1 MASGSTFD
9 RLVIVFLGI
18 FLTSA
23 VWVSATSKSDYPISL
38 KVLSAKADTV
48 PVNGEDSEVP
58 TDCDPANYSAYCHS
72 SRKKMVRNT
81 MLVQDSSG
89 KSFTISCTVES
100 RWSNCISLPVGETF
114 GAQKEKH
121 GFTVW
126 YQNSKG
132 KEVKQSYALVSVADK
147 APVPT
152 AAQQKPA
159 APVPTSGPA
168 AQADS
173 AAAVPDSVRETVK
186 CNFISTPSG
195 AEISLDGRYVG
206 STPSVVGVTIGT
218 HVVVLFMPG
227 FDRWKRELTVSHGSD
242 LSVSATLQKTAQ

>member
-1 MASGSTFD
+1 MASGSTLD
-9 RLVIVFLGI
+9 RQVIVFLGI
-18 FLTSA
+18 FLISA
-23 VWVSATSKSDYPISL
+23 VWVSATSKSDYPVSL

-48 PVNGEDSEVP
+48 PVNSENSDVP

-72 SRKKMVRNT
+72 SRKNMVRNT
-81 MLVQDSSG
+81 MLVQDGSG

-147 APVPT
+147 VPVAT
-152 AAQQKPA
+152 VAQQKSTA
-159 APVPTSGPA
+159 ATPVRSP
-168 AQADS
+168 AQADP
-173 AAAVPDSVRETVK
+173 AAAGPETIRETVK
-186 CNFISTPSG
+186 CNFTSTPSG

-206 STPSVVGVTIGT
+206 STPSVGGVTIGT
-218 HVVVLFMPG
+218 HVVVLFLPG
-227 FDRWKRELTVSHGSD
+227 FDRWKRELTVPHGSD
-242 LSVSATLQKTAQ
+242 LSVSATLQKTPQ